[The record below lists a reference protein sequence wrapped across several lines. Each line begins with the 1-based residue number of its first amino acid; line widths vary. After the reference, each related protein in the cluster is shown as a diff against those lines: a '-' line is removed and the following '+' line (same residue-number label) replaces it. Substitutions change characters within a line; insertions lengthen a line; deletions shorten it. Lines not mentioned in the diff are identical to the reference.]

1 MTTAPLAA
9 RIDVDPP
16 FKPFGDADCETEVK
30 LLKDRYCDYFL
41 GTAPFNLQSVRE
53 DSYLI
58 IGRRGSGKTAL
69 SRYFGFQKHVPAGT
83 CIDVDEPAVFQ
94 KILGEIA
101 RHDGEAREIAIPRLV
116 RMWEL
121 VFWSVIFRE
130 LKDLHPAIATAC
142 FLGHTPS
149 SVSTFIRDVIKHLL
163 SFLTRDQGGAVA
175 QGLEDLIADE
185 RIRKARDLVLEHSRR
200 SPIFVAVDTL
210 EQYNV
215 RDDAMMRAT
224 AALVQCAAAFNIDYA
239 SRGVHLKVF
248 MSGEVFPHLKEG
260 VILNPLKSVR
270 NPLYLLW
277 RPKDLLR
284 LLCWRYY
291 KFLEDRALLPP
302 RTPDIDW
309 ESHRDVLERMWQ
321 PFFGEHLT
329 NGRGLQER
337 TFPYVLRH
345 TQMRPRQLILLCN
358 GIARRSRDNGSL
370 PRIRGEDVVA
380 ALRAGE
386 GELASEVI
394 NSYVSLY
401 PRVGQIVDALMG
413 IDMMFEGRELDRRA
427 KHSSSQWPKGEY
439 SPSNFRQLVA
449 ELGIVGRVRTR
460 DDQAGFVAADFEYAS
475 SERLPL
481 GVHDSCVVHPMFFE
495 RLKVKTAPYRVYPF
509 PDHPD
514 FRGLNGHGSEV
525 GAG

>member
-1 MTTAPLAA
+1 MKRAA
-9 RIDVDPP
+9 ALVGSDVDAR
-16 FKPFGDADCETEVK
+16 FMPFGEADCETEIK
-30 LLKDRYCDYFL
+30 LLKDRYSDYFL
-41 GTAPFNLQSVRE
+41 GTAPFNRESVRE
-53 DSYLI
+53 DNYLI

-69 SRYFGFQKHVPAGT
+69 SHYFGFQTHVPAGT

-94 KILGEIA
+94 KVLGEIA
-101 RHDGEAREIAIPRLV
+101 RHDAESREVAIPRLV

-121 VFWSVIFRE
+121 VIWSVIFRE
-130 LKDLHPAIATAC
+130 LKDLDPAIATAC
-142 FLGHTPS
+142 FLGQAS
-149 SVSTFIRDVIKHLL
+149 SDVSTFIRDVIKQLVNVL
-163 SFLTRDQGGAVA
+163 SRDRNGKVA
-175 QGLEDLIADE
+175 RGLEGLIADD
-185 RIRKARDLVLEHSRR
+185 RLRRAREVVLQRSRR
-200 SPIFVAVDTL
+200 SPIIVAVDTL
-210 EQYNV
+210 EQYNI

-239 SRGVHLKVF
+239 RQGVHLKVF

-270 NPLYLLW
+270 DPLYLLW

-291 KFLEDRALLPP
+291 KFLEDRALLPAG
-302 RTPDIDW
+302 TGDIDW
-309 ESHRDVLERMWQ
+309 GSYGDVLERMWQ

-329 NGRGLQER
+329 NRRGLKED

-358 GIARRSRDNGSL
+358 GIARRSRDNGYL
-370 PRIRGEDVVA
+370 PKIRAEDIVLG
-380 ALRAGE
+380 LRETE
-386 GELASEVI
+386 GELANEVI

-401 PRVGQIVDALMG
+401 PGVGRIVDALRG
-413 IDMMFEGRELDRRA
+413 IDMTFEGRELDRRA
-427 KHSSSQWPKGEY
+427 SRSSSHWPKGEY

-449 ELGIVGRVRTR
+449 ELGIVGRVRKK
-460 DDQAGFVAADFEYAS
+460 DELAGFIAADFEYAS

-495 RLKVKTAPYRVYPF
+495 KLNVATAPFRVYPF

-514 FRGLNGHGSEV
+514 FSDVNGRV
-525 GAG
+525 